1 MAAGVEELDQAE
13 GAGGGGTFGSLA
25 SPANPMPE
33 AALEDSPA
41 IEMRSIDREQFARLV
56 RILDRPLFRI
66 AVRTL
71 LSKEDRDSLTLAGAD
86 RLTDESGRIMVS
98 IKVDEVN
105 PEILQAL
112 EATGFD
118 LSGSNETTD
127 VVVGHASPEQLV
139 DIGLLDD
146 VLRVV
151 PASMRPEE

>member
-1 MAAGVEELDQAE
+1 MRNMAE
-13 GAGGGGTFGSLA
+13 GAGGGGTFGSMA
-25 SPANPMPE
+25 SPAVPMPE
-33 AALEDSPA
+33 AAVEESA
-41 IEMRSIDREQFARLV
+41 VTEKRSIDREQFARLV

-71 LSKEDRDSLTLAGAD
+71 LSKEDQDSLTLAGAD
-86 RLTDESGRIMVS
+86 SLTDESGRIMVS
-98 IKVDEVN
+98 IKVDEVD

-127 VVVGHASPEQLV
+127 VVVGHASPEQLI
-139 DIGLLDD
+139 DIGLLDGI
-146 VLRVV
+146 LRVV

>member
-1 MAAGVEELDQAE
+1 MRGMAE
-13 GAGGGGTFGSLA
+13 GAGGGGTFGSPA

-33 AALEDSPA
+33 AALEDSPV

-98 IKVDEVN
+98 IKVDDVN